1 MTRKIDAGAVN
12 GTEVEPLKG
21 LSFKAVVKGM
31 DGLKGGIPVTVILD
45 VNTTSGG
52 HEHGE
57 TNAAVRPRGG
67 LSGATACPSTAPPN
81 SVCATG
87 ITSDQAPYIGEAWF
101 TFRAPDPAGTHTLSA
116 TCAGCTNTA
125 SASVDVKVDGLVPI
139 PDSPF
144 YALQDNAGNVI
155 GAVKNKHSDN
165 HYLTGTAI
173 GKLKKFAQEYQETVN
188 PGATLYLNDASLM
201 WGGLFDVGNTNWTTP
216 HAGHRRGVGLDIRA
230 ANSGPNNEG
239 AVPTTAFAD
248 VSKKAAEAHAKAAL
262 HCTENGVLRIGAPC
276 NGIPNNR
283 HFHVDF

>member
-1 MTRKIDAGAVN
+1 MIRTIDSGTVN

-21 LSFKAVVKGM
+21 LSFKTTVKGQ

-52 HEHGE
+52 HDHGE

-67 LSGATACPSTAPPN
+67 LSGATACPATAPPH

-87 ITSDQAPYIGEAWF
+87 TTSSQAPYIGEAWF
-101 TFRAPDPAGTHTLSA
+101 NFRAPDPAGTHTFSA

-125 SASVDVKVDGLVPI
+125 SGSVDVKVGKLEPI
-139 PDSPF
+139 PGSPF

-155 GAVKNKHSDN
+155 GAVRNKHSDN

-173 GKLKKFAQEYQETVN
+173 GKLQEFAKVYQKTVN
-188 PGATLYLNDASLM
+188 PGAKLYLNDASLM
-201 WGGLFDVGNTNWTTP
+201 WGGLFDVGVTNWTSP
-216 HAGHRRGVGLDIRA
+216 HAGHRNGVGLDVRA
-230 ANSGPNNEG
+230 ENSGPNNEG
-239 AVPTTAFAD
+239 AVPTKFFAN
-248 VSKKAAEAHAKAAL
+248 VSIEAKKAKAKAAL
-262 HCTENGVLRIGAPC
+262 HCTQNGVLKIGAPC